1 MPISCILTSF
11 QVPPTSARQISSVFP
26 FWSRLGSVNILNYY
40 ICGSSIF
47 NRSISSTAIY
57 VVLLFLILIFVMI
70 WDMYWIGIGF
80 NLRKQGNTTW
90 STKEKKGVQML
101 AWQII
106 ALMNVERMS
115 LSCHSLPIADITRLR
130 SRSRTIVIVIYI
142 YTSDD
147 IFAWFLI
154 PDDIIWFVC
163 HFPLYCLK
171 TSSGQP
177 I

>member
-1 MPISCILTSF
+1 
-11 QVPPTSARQISSVFP
+11 
-26 FWSRLGSVNILNYY
+26 
-40 ICGSSIF
+40 
-47 NRSISSTAIY
+47 
-57 VVLLFLILIFVMI
+57 
-70 WDMYWIGIGF
+70 
-80 NLRKQGNTTW
+80 
-90 STKEKKGVQML
+90 ML

-115 LSCHSLPIADITRLR
+115 LSCRSLPIADITKLR

-154 PDDIIWFVC
+154 PDDVIWFVC